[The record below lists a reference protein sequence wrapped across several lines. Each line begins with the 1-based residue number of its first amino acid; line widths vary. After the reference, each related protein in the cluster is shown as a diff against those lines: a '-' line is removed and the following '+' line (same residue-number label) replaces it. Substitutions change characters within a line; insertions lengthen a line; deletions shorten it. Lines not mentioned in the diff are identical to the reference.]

1 MKKVCDWRQDGL
13 GARILNICHVQNL
26 LVPLGSQLSRE
37 LEVEVSLTQEIGT
50 RSGQMRG
57 KSLEAQ
63 KSPVPV
69 DKVEPVT

>member
-26 LVPLGSQLSRE
+26 LVPLGSQLSKE
-37 LEVEVSLTQEIGT
+37 LEVSFTQEIGT
-50 RSGQMRG
+50 WSGPMRG

-63 KSPVPV
+63 KSLVPV

>member
-26 LVPLGSQLSRE
+26 LVPLGSQLSKE
-37 LEVEVSLTQEIGT
+37 LEVSFTQEIGT

-63 KSPVPV
+63 KSLVPV